1 MRHGRR
7 LDAHDLVFGSFLVL
21 MASRLIVREGPLGP
35 HTLLYLS
42 FIAAQAAVLLTAPI
56 RLRLAFYPIALQAA
70 YFTLGPAMKALQAP
84 SVDGLL
90 QKIDHGTLGINLSIA
105 LEPICHPVLTEVMSA
120 CYMLFFPYLIVTH
133 LDYFRGESETLR
145 RFCTGLYTVY
155 AGGLI
160 GYVLLPAAG
169 PYVAMA
175 GDFHRALEGGWLTR
189 IHQAIVVQGTNGV
202 DVFPSLH
209 CGVTSFLL
217 FFDRRHAPRRYRR
230 LLAPVIVLWLS
241 TIYLR
246 YHYFVD
252 VVAGF
257 ALSGIGLALASAG
270 RERILLTGDPGGGK
284 LRVP

>member
-1 MRHGRR
+1 MRRRR
-7 LDAHDLVFGSFLVL
+7 LDAHDFVLGAFLIL

-42 FIAAQAAVLLTAPI
+42 FISVQAAVLLTAPI
-56 RLRLAFYPIALQAA
+56 WLRLAFYPFALQAA
-70 YFTLGPAMKALQAP
+70 YFTLGPAMRALQAP

-90 QKIDHGTLGINLSIA
+90 QQVDRGLLGTNLSLA
-105 LEPICHPVLTEVMSA
+105 LEPICHPVLTDVMSA

-133 LDYFRGESETLR
+133 LDYFRGDPGTLR
-145 RFCTGLYTVY
+145 RFCAGLYTVY

-160 GYVLLPAAG
+160 GYALFPAAG

-175 GDFHRALEGGWLTR
+175 GEFHRPLDGGWLTQ
-189 IHQAIVVQGTNGV
+189 IHQAIVLRGTNGV

-217 FFDRRHAPRRYRR
+217 FFDRRHAPRRYRW
-230 LLAPVIVLWLS
+230 LLAPVVVLWLS

-257 ALSGIGLALASAG
+257 ALSGIGLALAG
-270 RERILLTGDPGGGK
+270 ERAEKKTVSGPLWHH
-284 LRVP
+284 